1 MKVLDEKG
9 AKAIANKIKTLSDP
23 NGSNYEYIF
32 GNTIESDQT
41 WMSVSWDPTYKRVML
56 FEIINPYINFHGRL
70 YVQTDSKER
79 KFELQCLNQATSKH
93 ADTYGQN
100 MRLVQ
105 LQQEGQTV
113 YAVIIGGMPDY
124 TIIKPIK
131 IPHILNPSRKLSQI
145 ITAPIDNV
153 ISGSGITL
161 IAKPDFVY

>member
-9 AKAIANKIKTLSDP
+9 TKAIANKIKTLSDP

-41 WMSVSWDPTYKRVML
+41 WISAQWDLTYKRFML
-56 FEIINPYINFHGRL
+56 FEIINPHINFHGRL
-70 YVQTDSKER
+70 YVQTDNTNH
-79 KFELQCLNQATSKH
+79 KFELQCLNQATKNL
-93 ADTYGQN
+93 ANTYREN
-100 MRLVQ
+100 IRLVTRQ
-105 LQQEGQTV
+105 SENQTR
-113 YAVIIGGMPDY
+113 YAVMIGGMPDY

-145 ITAPIDNV
+145 MTSSMDNI

-161 IAKPDFVY
+161 VAKPDFVY

>member
-9 AKAIANKIKTLSDP
+9 TKAIANKIKTLSDP

-32 GNTIESDQT
+32 GNTIDSTQT

-70 YVQTDSKER
+70 YVQTDSNKR
-79 KFELQCLNQATSKH
+79 KFELQCLNQATLKH
-93 ADTYGQN
+93 VDTYGQN

-105 LQQEGQTV
+105 LQQGDQTV
-113 YAVIIGGMPDY
+113 YAVMIGGMPDY

-131 IPHILNPSRKLSQI
+131 IPHILNPSRKLSRI
-145 ITAPIDNV
+145 ITSSMDDI
-153 ISGSGITL
+153 ISGNDTIL
-161 IAKPDFVY
+161 IDKPNFVY

>member
-9 AKAIANKIKTLSDP
+9 TKAIANKIKTLSDP

-32 GNTIESDQT
+32 GNTIDSTQT
-41 WMSVSWDPTYKRVML
+41 WISAQWDLTYEKFML
-56 FEIINPYINFHGRL
+56 FEIINPHINFHGRL
-70 YVQTDSKER
+70 YVQMDNTNR
-79 KFELQCLNQATSKH
+79 KFELQCLNQATKNL
-93 ADTYGQN
+93 ANTYREN
-100 MRLVQ
+100 MRLVA
-105 LQQEGQTV
+105 LESENQTR
-113 YAVIIGGMPDY
+113 YAVMIGGMPYY

-145 ITAPIDNV
+145 INASMDDI

>member
-9 AKAIANKIKTLSDP
+9 TKAIANKIKTLSDP

-41 WMSVSWDPTYKRVML
+41 WISVSWDPTYKRVML

-79 KFELQCLNQATSKH
+79 KFELQCLNQATKNL
-93 ADTYGQN
+93 ANTYREN
-100 MRLVQ
+100 MRLVA
-105 LQQEGQTV
+105 LESENQTR
-113 YAVIIGGMPDY
+113 YAVMIGGMPHY

-131 IPHILNPSRKLSQI
+131 IPYILNPSRKLSRI
-145 ITAPIDNV
+145 ITAPMDDI
-153 ISGSGITL
+153 SGITL
-161 IAKPDFVY
+161 VAKPDFVY

>member
-9 AKAIANKIKTLSDP
+9 TKAIANKIKTLSDP

-41 WMSVSWDPTYKRVML
+41 WISVSWDPTYKRVML

-79 KFELQCLNQATSKH
+79 KFELQCLNQATKNL
-93 ADTYGQN
+93 ANTCREN
-100 MRLVQ
+100 IRLVQ
-105 LQQEGQTV
+105 FQQENQTV
-113 YAVIIGGMPDY
+113 YAVMIGGMPHY

-131 IPHILNPSRKLSQI
+131 IPYILNPSRKLSRI
-145 ITAPIDNV
+145 ITAPMDD
-153 ISGSGITL
+153 ISGMTL
-161 IAKPDFVY
+161 VAKPDFVY

>member
-9 AKAIANKIKTLSDP
+9 TRAIANKIKTLSDP

-32 GNTIESDQT
+32 GNTIESNQT
-41 WMSVSWDPTYKRVML
+41 WMSVSWDPAYKRVML

-70 YVQTDSKER
+70 YVQMDNTNL

-100 MRLVQ
+100 MRLVA
-105 LQQEGQTV
+105 LGSENQTR
-113 YAVIIGGMPDY
+113 YAVMIGGMPNY

-145 ITAPIDNV
+145 INTPMNDI
-153 ISGSGITL
+153 ISGSGIIL

>member
-9 AKAIANKIKTLSDP
+9 TKAIANKIKTLSDP

-32 GNTIESDQT
+32 GNTIDSTQT
-41 WMSVSWDPTYKRVML
+41 WISAQWDLTYEKFML
-56 FEIINPYINFHGRL
+56 FEIINPHINFHGRL
-70 YVQTDSKER
+70 YVQTDNTNH

-113 YAVIIGGMPDY
+113 YAVIIGGMPHY

-131 IPHILNPSRKLSQI
+131 IPHILNPSRKLSRI
-145 ITAPIDNV
+145 ITAPMDDI
-153 ISGSGITL
+153 SGITL
-161 IAKPDFVY
+161 VAKPDFVY